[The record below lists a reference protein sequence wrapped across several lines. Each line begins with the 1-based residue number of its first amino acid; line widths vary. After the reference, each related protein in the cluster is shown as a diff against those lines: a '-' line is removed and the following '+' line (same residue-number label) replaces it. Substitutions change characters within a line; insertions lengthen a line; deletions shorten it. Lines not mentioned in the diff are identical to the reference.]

1 MTLTPEDV
9 RNKTFTPVRLREGY
23 DMGEVDAFLD
33 EVEVEL
39 TRLLQENDGLR
50 TEASDDSNQ
59 SLDVAR
65 RDAAAPDDG
74 PDAAAAT
81 VTAAPHSIPE
91 AAGAAAR
98 LLEIATSNADQLVTE
113 AREDADRIVREATA
127 EAERLQA
134 DAKATAERLRT
145 EAQARAQRLDS
156 ETAQRR
162 QELLGGLEKDKEAL
176 NSELTELKAF
186 EREYRSRLRSYFES
200 QLQALEGQRVNN
212 VAVPPSTDDSASPGL
227 RQILAEDGGQ

>member
-50 TEASDDSNQ
+50 SEPSNDSDVTSA
-59 SLDVAR
+59 VGG
-65 RDAAAPDDG
+65 RDAAARVDS
-74 PDAAAAT
+74 DAAGK
-81 VTAAPHSIPE
+81 VTPHSIPE

-98 LLEIATSNADQLVTE
+98 LLEIATSNADQLVSE
-113 AREDADRIVREATA
+113 AREDADRIVKEATA
-127 EAERLQA
+127 EAERLRA
-134 DAKATAERLRT
+134 EAKATAERLRT
-145 EAQARAQRLDS
+145 EAQARAQRLDT
-156 ETAQRR
+156 ETAQRK
-162 QELLGGLEKDKEAL
+162 QDLLGGLEKDKEEL
-176 NSELTELKAF
+176 NSEIGELKAF

-200 QLQALEGQRVNN
+200 QLRALEGQLVSD
-212 VAVPPSTDDSASPGL
+212 VATPPSTDESASPGL
-227 RQILAEDGGQ
+227 RQIMAEGGEQ

>member
-9 RNKTFTPVRLREGY
+9 RKKTFTPVRLREGY

-50 TEASDDSNQ
+50 AEPSNDSTVTG
-59 SLDVAR
+59 DVGG
-65 RDAAAPDDG
+65 RDAAAPDVSS
-74 PDAAAAT
+74 DAAAA
-81 VTAAPHSIPE
+81 TAAPHSIPE
-91 AAGAAAR
+91 ASSAAAR
-98 LLEIATSNADQLVTE
+98 LLEIATSNADQLVSE

-162 QELLGGLEKDKEAL
+162 QELLGGLEKDKQEL
-176 NSELTELKAF
+176 NSELGELKAF
-186 EREYRSRLRSYFES
+186 EREYRSRLRGYFES
-200 QLQALEGQRVNN
+200 QLRALDGLHVND
-212 VAVPPSTDDSASPGL
+212 AAAPPSTDDSASPGL
-227 RQILAEDGGQ
+227 RQILAEGGGQ